1 MGGQWGCWGC
11 RSLGGPWGRGVTSS
25 PPSPDVPMLSP
36 QTCLTRRCWGTR
48 RSGRRAWRGLRSP
61 AWGTATPRPPTTGHG
76 VALSPPPSPSP
87 SHCAPRAPR
96 RPHGVPFPFSCCV
109 PSLFHFPH
117 PCPLAVPMPP
127 VPVHGPTLFLC
138 PRVPVTSPCC
148 VHIPMSVSA
157 SPYPCPHHVLL
168 PSPCPPVRVPA
179 VSHRCPHSPIP
190 IPSHPSTSHPAVP
203 ARCRCHPRLSTA
215 LQVWPCPGKP
225 YTDRLWGVTAVGTA
239 PGFDAGSS
247 AVPPGHVVAHRVPPQ
262 ARRPAARRRA
272 GEGGHAALPAP
283 ARRRRCRGLRVPRGQ
298 PRGGQGGAGQR
309 QHQEQGGRWAPGW
322 VGPSVRPSVGAAF
335 LPHPF

>member
-1 MGGQWGCWGC
+1 MEGAA
-11 RSLGGPWGRGVTSS
+11 L
-25 PPSPDVPMLSP
+25 
-36 QTCLTRRCWGTR
+36 TCLGD
-48 RSGRRAWRGLRSP
+48 GNP
-61 AWGTATPRPPTTGHG
+61 PPTYNWTRCGS
-76 VALSPPPSPSP
+76 VP
-87 SHCAPRAPR
+87 APIS
-96 RPHGVPFPFSCCV
+96 VPFPLRPPCTPTAPRCPLPVFLLRPFFVPFS
-109 PSLFHFPH
+109 PSLSPRCPHARRPCPRPHAVSVSSCPRHVPLLCPH
-117 PCPLAVPMPP
+117 PHVCVSVPLPVSPSRPLAVP
-127 VPVHGPTLFLC
+127 
-138 PRVPVTSPCC
+138 
-148 VHIPMSVSA
+148 VS
-157 SPYPCPHHVLL
+157 
-168 PSPCPPVRVPA
+168 PPVRPPA

-203 ARCRCHPRLSTA
+203 ARCRCHPRLSAA
-215 LQVWPCPGKP
+215 LQVWPCPGRP